1 MTQVSDGGDDGR
13 PVMVQ
18 SGKQGDEVRD
28 TMKKVGSEVWDWLEK
43 HPVQAN
49 VGVRG

>member
-18 SGKQGDEVRD
+18 SGKQGEEVRD
-28 TMKKVGSEVWDWLEK
+28 TMKKVGSEVWEWLEK
-43 HPVQAN
+43 HPANVN